1 MLEDGRVRVNG
12 AVVKRA
18 KEAMPESAKLTVG
31 DLPKPPAPAKPT
43 LQPMRLVYED
53 DSILVIDKPAGLL
66 TSTVPRE
73 KRPTALAI
81 IREYLA
87 KSAPKAKLGL
97 VHRLDRDASGILVFS
112 KNDDALRSLKSQF
125 FKHSVRR
132 EYVAITHGTPTPA
145 SDRIDSR
152 LVELPDGSVR
162 ESQRFGKGERAITD
176 YETIKRGK
184 GLAAVRVTLLT
195 GRKHQIR
202 AQFAQRGVPIVGDP
216 MYGEKKDDAPRLMLA
231 AVVLGFD
238 HPKTGNPVVFSWPI
252 PKQFP
257 LMGGERLPEQPPAST
272 PAAKSPRKPKV

>member
-1 MLEDGRVRVNG
+1 MLEDGRVQVNG
-12 AVVKRA
+12 VVVKRA
-18 KEAMPESAKLTVG
+18 KEPVPDAAKLIVG
-31 DLPKPPAPAKPT
+31 DAPKPPAPAKPT

-53 DSILVIDKPAGLL
+53 DSILVVDKPAGLL

-81 IREYLA
+81 IRQYLA
-87 KSAPKAKLGL
+87 KSAPEAKLGL

-112 KNDDALRSLKSQF
+112 KNDEALRSLKSQF

-132 EYVAITHGTPTPA
+132 EYLAITHSTPTPA
-145 SDRIDSR
+145 ADRIDTR

-162 ESQRFGKGERAITD
+162 QSRQFGKGERAITD

-202 AQFAQRGVPIVGDP
+202 AQLAQRGVPIVGDS
-216 MYGEKKDDAPRLMLA
+216 MYGQKKDEAPRLMLA

-257 LMGGERLPEQPPAST
+257 LMGGERLPVT
-272 PAAKSPRKPKV
+272 PTAATPV